1 MGDSVVDNQVWEET
15 KKFYLENKEQQ
26 LAEEI
31 VQLLKARNELDIL
44 IYNKRKEYARIC
56 EELDMP
62 MENTASM
69 ER

>member
-1 MGDSVVDNQVWEET
+1 MGDIVVDNQVWEET

-62 MENTASM
+62 RENTASM

>member
-62 MENTASM
+62 RDNTASM

>member
-1 MGDSVVDNQVWEET
+1 MDNQVWEET

-62 MENTASM
+62 RENTASM